1 MSIARATLYL
11 EAGISSDLS
20 EQDRCFTE
28 ENASA
33 HVLSNTNNI
42 HLPSPSDPQ
51 VQGLP
56 ENKGSLNWIAEEDD
70 GSELRQSVLC
80 GCDKRSGTG

>member
-1 MSIARATLYL
+1 MSIARDTLYL

-33 HVLSNTNNI
+33 HMLSNTNNI

-70 GSELRQSVLC
+70 GSELRQLVLC